1 MKCCHCHGCD
11 HPPEHR
17 HGICLNCA
25 ALRKAPIVL
34 FLLMACHSA
43 PVPVVAP
50 SSQPAPTL
58 ASSQPSNPPDGIF
71 VPIDPKQPD
80 GDMRVTRVGLEILT
94 AHFVHQRAD
103 ADKKAAELLARAQT
117 ADHERDVAN
126 AAAAESAWK
135 TTWVPILTAVGG
147 AAFAAL
153 VETFVVW
160 GLNEVKPKASRVLHL
175 VTHL

>member
-17 HGICLNCA
+17 HGICLSCA

-34 FLLMACHSA
+34 FLLMACHPALAPIAAPASRPASQPASA
-43 PVPVVAP
+43 PV
-50 SSQPAPTL
+50 
-58 ASSQPSNPPDGIF
+58 NPPGIF
-71 VPIDPKQPD
+71 TPLDPAQPNGDQRITRAGMEVLAAHLVHHRALADKQ
-80 GDMRVTRVGLEILT
+80 I
-94 AHFVHQRAD
+94 AD
-103 ADKKAAELLARAQT
+103 ANARTQSAN
-117 ADHERDVAN
+117 DERDVAN
-126 AAAAESAWK
+126 AAASESAWK

-160 GLNEVKPKASRVLHL
+160 GLNEVKPKAARVLQL
-175 VTHL
+175 VTHF